1 MDKSSFL
8 IYLDYEEQFNLLT
21 DEQIGQLMRAIIKY
35 EKTREIP
42 QLNGIV
48 KMAFSFIKTQLD
60 RDREKYEARCEKNR
74 ENAKKGGRPRKNQKD
89 NLKANGFNE
98 NQMDAKKPDD
108 DKEDEED
115 NEEDIDNDLL
125 LKKEKEEK
133 LQQRFIECLNSFNI
147 NAISECIKYLD
158 DLPFEVID
166 YVLSKTSGI
175 KCPNWNYANM
185 ILQDYVK
192 RKIDSVEKI
201 QAEESGFKNQKQ
213 DTSKVVDF

>member
-147 NAISECIKYLD
+147 NAIRECIKYLD
-158 DLPFEVID
+158 ELPFEVID

-175 KCPNWNYANM
+175 KCPNWNYANT
-185 ILQDYVK
+185 ILQDYVR

-201 QAEESGFKNQKQ
+201 QAEESGFKNQNQ

>member
-158 DLPFEVID
+158 ELPFEVID
-166 YVLSKTSGI
+166 YVLSKTLGI
-175 KCPNWNYANM
+175 KCPNWNYANT

>member
-125 LKKEKEEK
+125 LKKEEK

-158 DLPFEVID
+158 ELPFEVID

-175 KCPNWNYANM
+175 KCPNWNYANT

>member
-108 DKEDEED
+108 DKED

-158 DLPFEVID
+158 ELPFEVID

-175 KCPNWNYANM
+175 KCPNWNYANT
-185 ILQDYVK
+185 ILQDYVR

>member
-42 QLNGIV
+42 QLNEIV

-158 DLPFEVID
+158 ELPFEVID

-175 KCPNWNYANM
+175 KCPNWNYANT

>member
-74 ENAKKGGRPRKNQKD
+74 ENAKKGGRPRKNQKN

-158 DLPFEVID
+158 ELPFEVID

-175 KCPNWNYANM
+175 KCPNWNYANT

>member
-89 NLKANGFNE
+89 NLKANGFYE

-115 NEEDIDNDLL
+115 NEEDIYNDLL

-158 DLPFEVID
+158 ELPFEVID

-175 KCPNWNYANM
+175 KCPNWNYANT

-201 QAEESGFKNQKQ
+201 QAEEIGLKRQKQ
-213 DTSKVVDF
+213 DKSKVVDF

>member
-158 DLPFEVID
+158 ELPFEVID

-175 KCPNWNYANM
+175 KCPNWNYANT
-185 ILQDYVK
+185 ILQDYVR

-201 QAEESGFKNQKQ
+201 QAEESGVKNQKQ

>member
-21 DEQIGQLMRAIIKY
+21 DKQIGQLMRAIIKY

-42 QLNGIV
+42 QLNGIA

-158 DLPFEVID
+158 ELPFEVID

-175 KCPNWNYANM
+175 KCPNWNYANT

-201 QAEESGFKNQKQ
+201 QAEESGVKNQKQ

>member
-60 RDREKYEARCEKNR
+60 RDRKKYEARCEKNR

-158 DLPFEVID
+158 ELPFEVID

-175 KCPNWNYANM
+175 KCPNWNYANT

>member
-133 LQQRFIECLNSFNI
+133 IQQRFIECLNSFNI

-158 DLPFEVID
+158 ELPFEVID

-175 KCPNWNYANM
+175 KCPNWNYANT
-185 ILQDYVK
+185 ILQDYVR

>member
-60 RDREKYEARCEKNR
+60 RDREKYEARFEKNR
-74 ENAKKGGRPRKNQKD
+74 EHAKKGGRPRKNQKD
-89 NLKANGFNE
+89 NLKANGFYE

-158 DLPFEVID
+158 ELPFEVID

-175 KCPNWNYANM
+175 KCPNWNYANT

-201 QAEESGFKNQKQ
+201 QAEEIGLKRQKQ
-213 DTSKVVDF
+213 DKSKVVDF

>member
-21 DEQIGQLMRAIIKY
+21 DEQIGRLMRAIIKY

-115 NEEDIDNDLL
+115 TEEDIDNDLL
-125 LKKEKEEK
+125 LKKEKERE
-133 LQQRFIECLNSFNI
+133 RSCM
-147 NAISECIKYLD
+147 
-158 DLPFEVID
+158 
-166 YVLSKTSGI
+166 
-175 KCPNWNYANM
+175 NY
-185 ILQDYVK
+185 
-192 RKIDSVEKI
+192 
-201 QAEESGFKNQKQ
+201 
-213 DTSKVVDF
+213 

>member
-158 DLPFEVID
+158 ELPFEVID

-175 KCPNWNYANM
+175 KCPNWNYANT

-201 QAEESGFKNQKQ
+201 QVEESGFKNQKQ